1 MLAAQVKT
9 IESVEDLFA
18 LLKLDFDE
26 HTVRVYRLHILRS
39 FGEIIATIEAR
50 DPAPTDEE
58 RSLLYA
64 SALLQAHDYYLTG
77 QCSCDPPV
85 FPGLRKEL
93 IALRLKK

>member
-1 MLAAQVKT
+1 MLVDHVKN

-18 LLKLDFDE
+18 LFKLDFDKQ
-26 HTVRVYRLHILRS
+26 TVRVYRLHILRT
-39 FGEIIATIEAR
+39 FGEIIATIEER
-50 DPAPTDEE
+50 EPAPTDEE
-58 RSLLYA
+58 RNLLYA